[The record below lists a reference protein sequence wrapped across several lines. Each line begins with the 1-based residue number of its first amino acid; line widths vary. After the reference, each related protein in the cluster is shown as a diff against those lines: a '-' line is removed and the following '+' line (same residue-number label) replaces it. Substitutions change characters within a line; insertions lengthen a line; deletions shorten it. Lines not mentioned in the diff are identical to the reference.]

1 MVKEYSELVT
11 HFLLYSAS
19 FPVTPGMEKKK
30 KNDRGHESVQL
41 FSLITKIIGLTII
54 FLVFTVFV
62 FLR

>member
-19 FPVTPGMEKKK
+19 FPVTPGMEKK